1 MTKEELVDYW
11 IESSERDFESMNKF
25 FEVKEYS
32 WALFVGHLVI
42 EKLLKANYVKNVST
56 QPLITHKL
64 VLISKKA
71 QLNLTQEQEEDLTL
85 ITTFNILT
93 RYSDEKLKFY
103 KKCTVEYTKINIEK
117 IKK

>member
-1 MTKEELVDYW
+1 M
-11 IESSERDFESMNKF
+11 
-25 FEVKEYS
+25 
-32 WALFVGHLVI
+32 
-42 EKLLKANYVKNVST
+42 
-56 QPLITHKL
+56 

-117 IKK
+117 IKKMRSWLKEMI